1 MTTSLADTLPLS
13 HIILDAEISSKKRL
27 FECVAQLFAEQ
38 SGLPQAEVFDCL
50 FARERLGSTALG
62 QGVAMP
68 HGRHAGLSAATG
80 AFVRLKEPIEF
91 DAPDNKP
98 VSLVFVLLVPE
109 AATSEHL
116 ELLSQLAG
124 LFNEK
129 SVRDALQSCQ
139 TPEEA
144 RALLLA

>member
-1 MTTSLADTLPLS
+1 MTSLDDILPVA

-27 FECVAQLFAEQ
+27 FECVAQLLAEQ

-50 FARERLGSTALG
+50 VARERLGSTALG

-68 HGRHAGLSAATG
+68 HGRHASVPAATG
-80 AFVRLKEPIEF
+80 AFVRLKTPIEF

-116 ELLSQLAG
+116 ELLGHLAG

-129 SVRDALQSCQ
+129 SVREALRACQ

>member
-1 MTTSLADTLPLS
+1 MTSLDDILPVS

-27 FECVAQLFAEQ
+27 FECVAQLLAEQ

-50 FARERLGSTALG
+50 VARERLGSTALG

-68 HGRHAGLSAATG
+68 HGRHAGVLAATG
-80 AFVRLKEPIEF
+80 AFVRLKELIEF

-109 AATSEHL
+109 AATGEHL
-116 ELLSQLAG
+116 ALLSHLAR

-129 SVRDALQSCQ
+129 SVREALRSCQ